1 MAVHT
6 LNNYGKITISN
17 EAIANVAGYFALEC
31 YGVVDLVPRRFS
43 DNIAELFKR
52 GRYGRGVK
60 VSSHG
65 NKISLDISVIL
76 KYGVSINAVAD
87 SLKKS
92 VKYNVEDFTG
102 MIVESINVNIMGVKV
117 WLCMPSFACVL
128 QVFGGYND

>member
-6 LNNYGKITISN
+6 SNNYGRITISD
-17 EAIANVAGYFALEC
+17 EAIANVAGFFALDC
-31 YGVVDLVPRRFS
+31 YGVVDLVPRKFS
-43 DNIAELFKR
+43 DNLTELVKKR
-52 GRYGRGVK
+52 TYKKGVK
-60 VSSHG
+60 VTTHD
-65 NKISLDISVIL
+65 NKISLDLSVIL

-117 WLCMPSFACVL
+117 
-128 QVFGGYND
+128 

>member
-6 LNNYGKITISN
+6 LNNYGKITITD

-31 YGVVDLVPRRFS
+31 YGVVDLVPKRFS
-43 DNIAELFKR
+43 DNITELFKKGHYR
-52 GRYGRGVK
+52 RGVK
-60 VSSHG
+60 VSTHD
-65 NKISLDISVIL
+65 NKISLDLYVIL
-76 KYGVSINAVAD
+76 KYGVTINAVAD

-117 WLCMPSFACVL
+117 
-128 QVFGGYND
+128 

>member
-1 MAVHT
+1 MAVNT
-6 LNNYGKITISN
+6 LNNYGRITISD

-31 YGVVDLVPRRFS
+31 YGVVDLVPRRLS
-43 DNIAELFKR
+43 DNLAELFKKR
-52 GRYGRGVK
+52 NYKKGVK
-60 VSSHG
+60 VSTHD
-65 NKISLDISVIL
+65 NKISLDLSVIL

-117 WLCMPSFACVL
+117 
-128 QVFGGYND
+128 